1 MTALIYKFLYQQA
14 SFLVLRII
22 RRGILTFSKSML
34 FIATSMPLTTFVIL
48 PVTLRMV
55 TAVCTRELTAS
66 SREPSRSKL
75 SFSFC
80 LRIAFWA

>member
-1 MTALIYKFLYQQA
+1 M
-14 SFLVLRII
+14 RICCGI
-22 RRGILTFSKSML
+22 IILTFSKSML
-34 FIATSMPLTTFVIL
+34 FIAVSMPFTTFVML
-48 PVTLRMV
+48 PVTLRIV

-66 SREPSRSKL
+66 SREPRRSRL

>member
-1 MTALIYKFLYQQA
+1 
-14 SFLVLRII
+14 
-22 RRGILTFSKSML
+22 
-34 FIATSMPLTTFVIL
+34 MPLTTFAML
-48 PVTLRMV
+48 PVTDRIV

-66 SREPSRSKL
+66 IREPSRSKL